1 MRAGHNAREGWK
13 HCNLKILWTDTTM
26 MKFVKNF
33 RNDEDGAVTV
43 DWVVLTA
50 AVVGLAI
57 AAYGSIQTGATDV
70 TAATSTFL
78 AGQTIGEV
86 GAPAAD

>member
-1 MRAGHNAREGWK
+1 
-13 HCNLKILWTDTTM
+13 M

-50 AVVGLAI
+50 AIVLLGAVVGNAI
-57 AAYGSIQTGATDV
+57 STGAGN
-70 TAATSTFL
+70 L
-78 AGQTIGEV
+78 ANKV
-86 GAPAAD
+86 GADMTALAQ